1 MAVHLHYRPAM
12 VRTLLIA
19 SITFISLLCFAPSA
33 EACGETGCQALLAMI
48 QVDSADQGPPSLA
61 EEGDEASV
69 RERDRSKREPI
80 APEFWSQFRSYAYKQ
95 LPTHREESFT
105 AVWVAMPLSTSE
117 GTVPTLGVRG
127 SWW

>member
-1 MAVHLHYRPAM
+1 ML
-12 VRTLLIA
+12 RTLFVG
-19 SITFISLLCFAPSA
+19 SICLTSLLCFTPTA

-48 QVDSADQGPPSLA
+48 QVDSVEPDDANPEPPSLA

-69 RERDRSKREPI
+69 RERDLSKRQPK
-80 APEFWSQFRSYAYKQ
+80 APAFWSQFRSYAYKQ

-105 AVWVAMPLSTSE
+105 AVWVGMPLATSD
-117 GTVPTLGVRG
+117 GTVPALGVRG